1 MGTPGRTTPGAF
13 LASASNAY
21 FKLVAANVTAI
32 RRRDL
37 LTGAALLVAGG
48 EGAKGEVISGHLP
61 WHPAETTA
69 PQPVKPGPW
78 LFFSPAEVAAMG
90 AIADR
95 IIPPDPQTFGGRD
108 AGCVVFV
115 DRQLSGAYGRREGL
129 YVSGPF
135 ENGTKEQGPQS
146 PQNPRDLYRSGL
158 SALDRYCLAGSR
170 PVAARKAF
178 AELTAEEQDDVLH
191 GLESGTAQLEG
202 LDGKIFFEQLLKDIQ
217 QGFFADPIYGGNHEM
232 CAWKMI
238 GFPGARYDYT
248 EWVGKHNQRYPY
260 PPVSIAGRPAWNIR
274 SD

>member
-1 MGTPGRTTPGAF
+1 MTG
-13 LASASNAY
+13 
-21 FKLVAANVTAI
+21 I

-48 EGAKGEVISGHLP
+48 EVAKGEVISGHLP

-78 LFFSPAEVAAMG
+78 LFFTPAEVAAMG

-95 IIPPDPQTFGGRD
+95 IVPPDSQTLGGKE

-115 DRQLSGAYGRREGL
+115 DRQLSGSYGRREGL

-135 ENGTKEQGPQS
+135 EKGTQEQGPQS
-146 PQNPRDLYRSGL
+146 PQTPRDLYRSGL
-158 SALDRYCLAGSR
+158 SALDRYCRAGSR
-170 PVAARKAF
+170 PAAERKAF
-178 AELTAEEQDDVLH
+178 AELTAEQQDEVLH

-202 LDGKIFFEQLLKDIQ
+202 LDGKTFFEQLLKDIQ
-217 QGFFADPIYGGNHEM
+217 QGFFADPIYGGNRDM

-248 EWVGKHNQRYPY
+248 DWVGKHNQRYPY
-260 PPVSIAGRPAWNIR
+260 APVSIAGRPAWNSR